1 MEGNYVYKKN
11 NVGVYVSLLVIFGII
26 VAVCA
31 GAFSVDVP
39 TEYKSQYNCDL
50 KVVSLGM
57 EVSVVGVHDES
68 RYNINGEIFSAYEDD
83 LEMKNAA
90 GEIVRITDD
99 KYNLIS
105 QNEHVIMNGEDA
117 EYICDGKIKVFA
129 DSYDIFDV
137 EGNKVAYVKFNML
150 DTSGVMVDNDGNE
163 IARYDSGLLRYDYVV
178 SIFDGCEMDDESVL
192 MMFASY
198 VSDKR
203 ADAAN

>member
-1 MEGNYVYKKN
+1 MSKKIN
-11 NVGVYVSLLVIFGII
+11 LGVCVSLLVVLGVVI
-26 VAVCA
+26 AVCV
-31 GAFSVDVP
+31 GVFSVNIP

-57 EVSVVGVHDES
+57 KVSANGVHDGS
-68 RYNINGEIFSAYEDD
+68 RYEISGEVFSAYEDD
-83 LEMKNAA
+83 LEMKNGS
-90 GEIVRITDD
+90 GEVVRTTDD
-99 KYNLIS
+99 KYNFIS
-105 QNEHVIMNGEDA
+105 QNEHVIMNGKDA
-117 EYICDGKIKVFA
+117 EYICDGKIKIFA

-137 EGNKVAYVKFNML
+137 GGNKVAYVKFNML
-150 DTSGVMVDNDGNE
+150 DTSGVMVDNEGNE